1 MIAVSFTFE
10 EKIFVPLPPMTQTI
24 YNSFLAAK
32 QHGQKN
38 FVVLIDPD
46 KLKLSNIDRVLRL
59 AADATVDYIF
69 LGGSLVVTDMMSQC
83 IKEIRENINVP
94 IVLFP
99 GDIAQINTEADAILF
114 LSLISGRNP
123 ELLIG
128 KQVTAAPILKR
139 SSLEVISTGYMLIDG
154 GTTTTAIYMSGS
166 LPIPASKN
174 DIAVCTAM
182 AGEMLGMKLIYMDAG
197 SGAIN
202 PIPSSMIQAVSQHI
216 DIPLIVGGGIQTP
229 EKALEN
235 IKAGA
240 DVIVVGNAIEKN
252 PDLIIEISAAVHS
265 MNNVVVSH

>member
-1 MIAVSFTFE
+1 MIVVSFTFE

-24 YNSFLAAK
+24 YNSFLGAK
-32 QHGQKN
+32 QDGQKK

-59 AADATVDYIF
+59 AADAKVDYIF

-83 IKEIRENINVP
+83 IRSIREGIDVP

-114 LSLISGRNP
+114 
-123 ELLIG
+123 
-128 KQVTAAPILKR
+128 LKR

-166 LPIPASKN
+166 LPIPSNKN

-202 PIPSSMIQAVSQHI
+202 PIPCSMIQAVSQNI

-235 IKAGA
+235 INAGA

-252 PDLIIEISAAVHS
+252 PELISEISAAVHS
-265 MNNVVVSH
+265 MNLPF